1 VLIAPTLTTPALPV
15 DDPSV
20 SWPDG
25 SAESATDTYV
35 RFSAPANV
43 TGLPSLSV
51 PCGFTDAGLPIGMQI
66 IGKPFAEPV
75 LLAVGQTY
83 EQATN
88 WAKLAPLP

>member
-1 VLIAPTLTTPALPV
+1 
-15 DDPSV
+15 
-20 SWPDG
+20 
-25 SAESATDTYV
+25 
-35 RFSAPANV
+35 
-43 TGLPSLSV
+43 V

-83 EQATN
+83 ESATH